1 MYSGYSTL
9 FKHLNTRSLIAG
21 QMLLAL
27 LVTGCSSQR
36 KVQRFL
42 DKQLVDSGQN
52 SEFTGVLMVDAQNG
66 DTLLSLNSG
75 RYFTPAST
83 TKVFTLYAALK
94 ELPDRI
100 PSLKYQI
107 RGDTLHVLGTGDPS
121 ALHPV
126 LNDLTAIN
134 FIKGPRPVVLYTGT
148 LEDPSWGP
156 GWAWDD
162 FDQSYQV
169 ERTSLPLYGNVLR
182 LIRGSDSP
190 QVSPE
195 IFRDSV
201 FSDKSNYHRSP
212 ERNHFFYSQ
221 SSRDTTVI
229 PFTIDPGLTQNLW
242 EEATGRPVIPG
253 KTLPE
258 GPWEVLPGI
267 ASDSL
272 YKEMMAVS
280 DNFLAEQLMLLVSS
294 TLSDSLSF
302 NRARDYILKTH
313 LRDMPS
319 PPRWVDGSGL
329 SRYNL
334 ISPESLV
341 YLLMELYRDIPEDR
355 LFALMA
361 KGGQNGTLKDW
372 YQDPDG
378 PYLFGKTGSLSN
390 NHNLCGYL
398 KTKSGKIVVFSFMN
412 NHYLKPTALIKN
424 RMQRILV
431 WVREHY

>member
-1 MYSGYSTL
+1 MCKSL
-9 FKHLNTRSLIAG
+9 VFKILRVLSIFLI
-21 QMLLAL
+21 
-27 LVTGCSSQR
+27 LVLSSCSSQR

-42 DKQLVDSGQN
+42 DKQLEAPQQD
-52 SEFTGVLMVDAQNG
+52 SEFIGILMVDAQNG
-66 DTLLSLNSG
+66 DTLMSLNPS

-94 ELPDRI
+94 ELPQRI
-100 PSLKYQI
+100 PAVKYQF

-126 LNDLTAIN
+126 LNDRTAID
-134 FIKGPRPVVLYTGT
+134 FIKSPKHVVMHMGT

-182 LIRGSDSP
+182 LIRGSESP

-195 IFRDSV
+195 VFRDSV
-201 FSDKSNYHRSP
+201 FLEKTGYRRSP
-212 ERNHFFYSQ
+212 ERNNFFYEASF
-221 SSRDTTVI
+221 RDTTVI
-229 PFTIDPGLTQNLW
+229 PFTIDAGLTKALW
-242 EEATGRPVIPG
+242 EEAAGRPIIPG

-258 GPWEVLPGI
+258 GPWKVLPGI
-267 ASDSL
+267 ASDTL
-272 YKEMMAVS
+272 YREMMAVS

-302 NRARDYILKTH
+302 TRARDYILKTH
-313 LRDMPS
+313 LQKLPS

-341 YLLMELYRDIPEDR
+341 YLLMDLYRELPEDR

-361 KGGQNGTLKDW
+361 QGGQKGTLEDW

-378 PYLFGKTGSLSN
+378 PYLFGKTGTLSN

-398 KTKSGKIVVFSFMN
+398 KTKSGKTVVFSFMN
-412 NHYLKPTALIKN
+412 NHYLKPTALIKS

-431 WVREHY
+431 WVREYY

>member
-1 MYSGYSTL
+1 M
-9 FKHLNTRSLIAG
+9 FKSFIFRRFSAFSIFLI
-21 QMLLAL
+21 
-27 LVTGCSSQR
+27 LVLSSCSSQR

-42 DKQLVDSGQN
+42 DKQFEAPQQD

-66 DTLLSLNSG
+66 DTLMSLNPG

-94 ELPDRI
+94 ELPQRI
-100 PSLKYQI
+100 PSLKYLA

-126 LNDLTAIN
+126 LNNRTAID
-134 FIKGPRPVVLYTGT
+134 FLKGPKHVVLHMGT

-169 ERTSLPLYGNVLR
+169 ERTSLPVYGNVLH
-182 LIRGSDSP
+182 LIRGSESP

-195 IFRDSV
+195 VFRDSV
-201 FSDKSNYHRSP
+201 FLENAGYRRSP
-212 ERNHFFYSQ
+212 ERNRFYYNTSF
-221 SSRDTTVI
+221 RDTTVI
-229 PFTIDPGLTQNLW
+229 PLTLDPGLTKILW
-242 EEATGRPVIPG
+242 EEAAGRQIIPG
-253 KTLPE
+253 RTQPE
-258 GPWEVLPGI
+258 GPWDVLPGI
-267 ASDSL
+267 ASDTL
-272 YKEMMAVS
+272 YREMMTVS

-302 NRARDYILKTH
+302 NKARDYILKTH
-313 LRDMPS
+313 LRELPS

-355 LFALMA
+355 LFGLMA
-361 KGGQNGTLKDW
+361 QGGQKGTLQDW

-398 KTKSGKIVVFSFMN
+398 KTKSGKTVVFSFMN

>member
-1 MYSGYSTL
+1 ML
-9 FKHLNTRSLIAG
+9 KHLYIKRLLAG
-21 QMLLAL
+21 QMLLIL
-27 LVTGCSSQR
+27 LLTGCSSQR

-42 DKQLVDSGQN
+42 DKQLIDSGPY

-83 TKVFTLYAALK
+83 TKLFTLYAALK
-94 ELPDRI
+94 ALPDRI
-100 PSLKYQI
+100 PSLKYQV

-121 ALHPV
+121 ILHPA
-126 LNDLTAIN
+126 LKDRTAID
-134 FIKGPRPVVLYTGT
+134 FLQGPEQVVLHMGT
-148 LEDPSWGP
+148 LEEPSWGP

-162 FDQSYQV
+162 FDQGYQV
-169 ERTSLPLYGNVLR
+169 ERTSLPLYGNVVR
-182 LIRGSDSP
+182 LVRKSDGLGISP
-190 QVSPE
+190 G
-195 IFRDSV
+195 IFRDST
-201 FSDKSNYHRSP
+201 FNKKSRYRRSP
-212 ERNHFFYSQ
+212 ERNHFFYDPSF
-221 SSRDTTVI
+221 RDTTDI
-229 PFTIDPGLTQNLW
+229 PFTINPSLTKALW
-242 EEATGRPVIPG
+242 EEATGRPLIRG
-253 KTLPE
+253 KALPE
-258 GPWEVLPGI
+258 GPWKILPGM
-267 ASDSL
+267 ASDTL
-272 YKEMMAVS
+272 YREMMAVS

-302 NRARDYILKTH
+302 NKARDYILKTH

-341 YLLMELYRDIPEDR
+341 YLLMELYRDLPEDR
-355 LFALMA
+355 LFTLMA
-361 KGGQNGTLKDW
+361 KGGQKGTLEDW

-398 KTKSGKIVVFSFMN
+398 KTKSGKTVVFSFMN
-412 NHYLKPTALIKN
+412 NHYLKPTRLIKS